1 MVIKQKVEAKGF
13 CIKNKK
19 QKKQKTENRKNKTKQ
34 KKKKKGFKPR
44 RIYFFRKSGTN
55 NYLHIFS
62 KFGLNYTC
70 NLSNI
75 SLINFIYIFFEFKFR
90 QILLLN

>member
-19 QKKQKTENRKNKTKQ
+19 QKTEKTKNRKQKKQ

>member
-34 KKKKKGFKPR
+34 KKKKKKKGSSQGGY
-44 RIYFFRKSGTN
+44 IFFARVEQ
-55 NYLHIFS
+55 I
-62 KFGLNYTC
+62 
-70 NLSNI
+70 I
-75 SLINFIYIFFEFKFR
+75 IYIFS
-90 QILLLN
+90 LSLV